1 MVLLPNVP
9 YLRSSQRH
17 LTKVHQIIAA
27 RCAFAK
33 EEEHQRPK
41 GGALTP
47 NAARRDVNTPFGRL
61 QDEVFFPCRRLL
73 FLTVNRKDIIP
84 FARNNDVAKPSLMKT
99 VSEFLRH
106 ISRIEGQRKLGNIN
120 PFAMKCR
127 FELFQHENE

>member
-61 QDEVFFPCRRLL
+61 QDAVFFRKRSRGKLVENQQ
-73 FLTVNRKDIIP
+73 VNFFG
-84 FARNNDVAKPSLMKT
+84 FA
-99 VSEFLRH
+99 H
-106 ISRIEGQRKLGNIN
+106 I
-120 PFAMKCR
+120 FC
-127 FELFQHENE
+127 